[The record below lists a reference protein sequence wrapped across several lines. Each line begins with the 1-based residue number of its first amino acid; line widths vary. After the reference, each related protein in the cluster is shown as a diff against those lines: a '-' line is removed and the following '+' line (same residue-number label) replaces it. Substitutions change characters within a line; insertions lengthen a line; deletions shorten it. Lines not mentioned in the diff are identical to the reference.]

1 MKKIV
6 IIDDEPLARSLVIE
20 FLQEHHEI
28 EVVAECNNGY
38 EGVKAIMQFKPDLIF
53 LDIQM
58 PKISGFE
65 MLELLDEVP
74 PVIFATAF
82 DEYAIKAFEA
92 NALDYLLKPFS
103 KERFN
108 VAIEKWKNSTKTN
121 PQDSKLQKL
130 IKSTVNK
137 PEDAQRIVVKNNT
150 EISIIPVDEIVYI
163 EAYDDYVKIFTKDKY
178 YLKKKTMNHY
188 ESVLQESMFF
198 RTHRSYIINLQQLTR
213 IEPLEKNSYIVLLK
227 SGKKVPLSRTGYV
240 RLKQKLGL

>member
-1 MKKIV
+1 MQAV
-6 IIDDEPLARSLVIE
+6 E
-20 FLQEHHEI
+20 FVHASI
-28 EVVAECNNGY
+28 G
-38 EGVKAIMQFKPDLIF
+38 
-53 LDIQM
+53 
-58 PKISGFE
+58 
-65 MLELLDEVP
+65 
-74 PVIFATAF
+74 
-82 DEYAIKAFEA
+82 
-92 NALDYLLKPFS
+92 
-103 KERFN
+103 
-108 VAIEKWKNSTKTN
+108 
-121 PQDSKLQKL
+121 LQKL